1 MGLFNKK
8 ERVDFNKAS
17 GSVLVLGIS
26 LPDRAMLGKQK
37 LTIDHTHFILV
48 NIGYILGMS
57 MTFVTPQIGLNN
69 VNKFIRSAMDNASKV
84 LLPEFVREI
93 PNIEKYSKNV
103 SNFVLM
109 ESFDSNDDMFDK
121 LTKKYLSDLYNDM
134 GYSNSDY
141 QIAKS
146 DLIFYYK
153 SLDKF
158 INRLKIE

>member
-1 MGLFNKK
+1 
-8 ERVDFNKAS
+8 
-17 GSVLVLGIS
+17 
-26 LPDRAMLGKQK
+26 
-37 LTIDHTHFILV
+37 
-48 NIGYILGMS
+48 
-57 MTFVTPQIGLNN
+57 
-69 VNKFIRSAMDNASKV
+69 
-84 LLPEFVREI
+84 
-93 PNIEKYSKNV
+93 
-103 SNFVLM
+103 M

>member
-8 ERVDFNKAS
+8 EKVDFNKAS

-84 LLPEFVREI
+84 LLPEFVRVFYE
-93 PNIEKYSKNV
+93 
-103 SNFVLM
+103 
-109 ESFDSNDDMFDK
+109 
-121 LTKKYLSDLYNDM
+121 
-134 GYSNSDY
+134 
-141 QIAKS
+141 
-146 DLIFYYK
+146 LI
-153 SLDKF
+153 
-158 INRLKIE
+158 